1 MNYFSKDDFK
11 NEWLGKSSNLGNN
24 YNQCVTLYKEFL
36 KKAGYPDPGRAIG
49 GSGGAREIWYRR
61 IALGYD
67 QYFNFEQVGHPG
79 DWFIWDSVYGWWEGV
94 YYGHVAM
101 LIKDNGNG
109 TGQFL
114 GMNQAYSKAPA
125 SIQTLTYNGSCGVL
139 HFKGYSNP
147 TAGSGITV
155 FNAANL
161 VAEHAVATLTVDS
174 VAIRE
179 GSPTGNVLKRV
190 GKGFQFEYYYKVV
203 ANGHRWVVSKDKTQ
217 FMAVSNSE
225 IQGKDLWATF
235 SAVQAPT
242 EPSQPSGTISLTQED
257 GVATFTVDSVRARY
271 DSPTGNVCKTYNTGD
286 SIRYYW
292 KYVGNGHRY
301 VVGKDGDRKVFVA
314 VSATEDRSQMWAT
327 FTAPKEDKKEETK
340 PTETTKPTEQPKP
353 VEKPNLTKNV
363 KGYGVDIS
371 EHNGANFDVSQYD
384 FVIIR
389 AAWGENTDKL
399 FETYVQKCVDAK
411 IPYGV
416 YVYDYALDDS
426 QAKAEAEYVLN
437 LIKDKDV
444 QLGIWF
450 DMEDA
455 DGYKKKNNVLTKERC
470 TSSCKVFCDI
480 LKAHGYYTGVYT
492 STSWIGTYVDTDYP
506 LWIANWGSNNGTIQS
521 DQSGVA
527 VMHQYTSNPFD
538 KDVVYHGIDFFKSDP
553 KSDDPKKDENG
564 SDSEK
569 DESKNDKNDENSSD
583 SVKKDEINVSGINK
597 LIEMLLSIVEKI
609 LKLFK

>member
-1 MNYFSKDDFK
+1 MNYFAKDDFE
-11 NEWLGKSSNLGNN
+11 NEWFGKSSSLGGY
-24 YNQCVTLYKEFL
+24 YNQCVTLFKEFL
-36 KKAGYPDPGRAIG
+36 KKAGYPNPGRAIG

-235 SAVQAPT
+235 SAI
-242 EPSQPSGTISLTQED
+242 EDDSKPSDTISLTQED
-257 GVATFTVDSVRARY
+257 GVATFTVDGIRARY
-271 DSPTGNVCKTYNTGD
+271 DSPTGDVCKTYNSGD
-286 SIRYYW
+286 KVRYYW

-301 VVGKDGDRKVFVA
+301 VIYKDGNRKVFVA
-314 VSATEDRSQMWAT
+314 VSATEDRSQMWAK
-327 FTAPKEDKKEETK
+327 FTAPDDSK
-340 PTETTKPTEQPKP
+340 PTTPSKPAENTNGFTSVNEGDYEGKDKADVVFEHDGVTVDLIDKDLYPYKCP
-353 VEKPNLTKNV
+353 YLINLKDIVIHNAATPNGTAKALNRALHNSKEYKSWHFSVDDKDIIQSLPLNRNAFAT
-363 KGYGVDIS
+363 GDGAYGLGNRTGIHIEIAKDNDTDS
-371 EHNGANFDVSQYD
+371 REEWLEARNNGARLAAELLHKYGWEIDHLKKHQDYKMTSGNYKYCPHKILDEGWDDFKSLVSQY
-384 FVIIR
+384 
-389 AAWGENTDKL
+389 
-399 FETYVQKCVDAK
+399 
-411 IPYGV
+411 
-416 YVYDYALDDS
+416 LD
-426 QAKAEAEYVLN
+426 EL
-437 LIKDKDV
+437 
-444 QLGIWF
+444 
-450 DMEDA
+450 
-455 DGYKKKNNVLTKERC
+455 
-470 TSSCKVFCDI
+470 
-480 LKAHGYYTGVYT
+480 
-492 STSWIGTYVDTDYP
+492 
-506 LWIANWGSNNGTIQS
+506 SN
-521 DQSGVA
+521 
-527 VMHQYTSNPFD
+527 
-538 KDVVYHGIDFFKSDP
+538 
-553 KSDDPKKDENG
+553 PKKDDSNDT
-564 SDSEK
+564 SDS
-569 DESKNDKNDENSSD
+569 NDK
-583 SVKKDEINVSGINK
+583 INFDGINQIIA
-597 LIEMLLSIVEKI
+597 LI
-609 LKLFK
+609 LKLIKKVSNLFK

>member
-235 SAVQAPT
+235 SAI
-242 EPSQPSGTISLTQED
+242 EEDSKPSDTINLTQED
-257 GVATFTVDSVRARY
+257 GVATFTVDGIRARY
-271 DSPTGNVCKTYNTGD
+271 DSPTGDVCKTYNNGD
-286 SIRYYW
+286 KVRYYW

-301 VVGKDGDRKVFVA
+301 IVYKDGDRKVFVA
-314 VSATEDRSQMWAT
+314 VSATEDKSQMWAT
-327 FTAPKEDKKEETK
+327 FTAPEEEKKEEGKPTPTPTTKPTETK
-340 PTETTKPTEQPKP
+340 PTENTNGFSSVNEGEYEGHDEKDEIYDCVGIVVDLIDKSLYPYKCPYLM
-353 VEKPNLTKNV
+353 EKPQAIIIHNAATPNGTAKALNRALHNSKEYKSWHFSVDDKDIIQSLPLNRNAFAT
-363 KGYGVDIS
+363 GDGAYGLGNRTGIHIEIAKDNDNDS
-371 EHNGANFDVSQYD
+371 KDEWKKARDNGAKLASELLHKYGLSIDCLKKHQDYKMTSGNYKYCPHKILDEGWDDFKLLVSQY
-384 FVIIR
+384 
-389 AAWGENTDKL
+389 
-399 FETYVQKCVDAK
+399 
-411 IPYGV
+411 
-416 YVYDYALDDS
+416 LD
-426 QAKAEAEYVLN
+426 EL
-437 LIKDKDV
+437 
-444 QLGIWF
+444 
-450 DMEDA
+450 
-455 DGYKKKNNVLTKERC
+455 
-470 TSSCKVFCDI
+470 
-480 LKAHGYYTGVYT
+480 
-492 STSWIGTYVDTDYP
+492 
-506 LWIANWGSNNGTIQS
+506 SN
-521 DQSGVA
+521 
-527 VMHQYTSNPFD
+527 
-538 KDVVYHGIDFFKSDP
+538 
-553 KSDDPKKDENG
+553 PKKDDSNNT
-564 SDSEK
+564 SDS
-569 DESKNDKNDENSSD
+569 NDK
-583 SVKKDEINVSGINK
+583 INFDGINQIIA
-597 LIEMLLSIVEKI
+597 LI
-609 LKLFK
+609 LKLIKKVSKLFK